1 MENTK
6 RVINILG
13 NIILFL
19 FKFALAI
26 NLLLVSYLIV
36 VLPIWLVE
44 LVGSDIIL
52 WLLGIWGGFT
62 GLTILT
68 WQTAKNRAGI
78 LFAGIP
84 FAYSSWLIDEIF
96 INSHSVVY
104 FVNIGSLGWFAM
116 ILTTTALV
124 LVS

>member
-36 VLPIWLVE
+36 VLPIWLVD

-62 GLTILT
+62 GLTILVGET
-68 WQTAKNRAGI
+68 RRIEQE
-78 LFAGIP
+78 F
-84 FAYSSWLIDEIF
+84 YSRESR
-96 INSHSVVY
+96 
-104 FVNIGSLGWFAM
+104 SLTLRG
-116 ILTTTALV
+116 
-124 LVS
+124 